1 MNSELL
7 MRFLLGGLLVSAFS
21 VMGDL
26 FRPKSLAGIFGAA
39 PSVALAT
46 LGLTL
51 VSEGAD
57 YASIELRSM
66 VVGTVALGCYG
77 LVVGRVLLRGAH
89 PTLAV
94 TAGGLLVWFGVAG
107 ALWAVFLAR

>member
-1 MNSELL
+1 MNGELL
-7 MRFLLGGLLVSAFS
+7 ARFLLGGLLVSAFS
-21 VMGDL
+21 VLGDL

-51 VSEGAD
+51 ASRGAD
-57 YASIELRSM
+57 YASTELHSM
-66 VVGTVALGCYG
+66 ALGAVALGCYG
-77 LVVGRVLLRGAH
+77 FVVGRLLLRGAR

-94 TAGGLLVWFGVAG
+94 TAGGLLVWFGAAG
-107 ALWAVFLAR
+107 ALGAVFLNK